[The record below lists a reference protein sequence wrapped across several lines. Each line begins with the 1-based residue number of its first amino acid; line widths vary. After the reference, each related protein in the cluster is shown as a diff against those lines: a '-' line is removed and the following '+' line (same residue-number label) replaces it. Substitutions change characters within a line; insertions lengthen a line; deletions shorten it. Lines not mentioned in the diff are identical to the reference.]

1 MYSHRHT
8 CSQALQVLPATT
20 LPPTCVRQ
28 GRMNDFCSPAN
39 PAGTHFTLLP
49 TCTLPLPLSDFHSQ
63 YLLCPPASPSSYH
76 HTSRHC
82 RIRSTYLYIRA
93 SSRRIDKLSH
103 LPSNLC
109 GSSKSC
115 KTQRNLGQAPM
126 DVFPEAETCSH
137 VLPVLVSVANEMLS
151 IQRRRLHST
160 LWWRSSRL
168 LWELVDSGRSHF
180 PSSYAAGIRNC
191 FTSPSSLSSSTTTR
205 CTTLAHPISQRVATW
220 CGGGD
225 DDSDDDDDNDDECI
239 CRRPSSA
246 SEIT

>member
-1 MYSHRHT
+1 
-8 CSQALQVLPATT
+8 
-20 LPPTCVRQ
+20 
-28 GRMNDFCSPAN
+28 MNDFCSPAN

-49 TCTLPLPLSDFHSQ
+49 TCTLSLSLSLTFTRNISSPLLACLSLFLSSHEPTLS
-63 YLLCPPASPSSYH
+63 YTVYPPIYTGLISPH
-76 HTSRHC
+76 RQT
-82 RIRSTYLYIRA
+82 L
-93 SSRRIDKLSH
+93 H

-168 LWELVDSGRSHF
+168 LWELVGPGRSHF

-205 CTTLAHPISQRVATW
+205 CTTLAHSHLTTRCHLVW
-220 CGGGD
+220 GW
-225 DDSDDDDDNDDECI
+225 
-239 CRRPSSA
+239 
-246 SEIT
+246 

>member
-1 MYSHRHT
+1 
-8 CSQALQVLPATT
+8 
-20 LPPTCVRQ
+20 
-28 GRMNDFCSPAN
+28 MNDFCSPAQSS
-39 PAGTHFTLLP
+39 PAQTPPALTLLYFLLVLSLSLSLSLL
-49 TCTLPLPLSDFHSQ
+49 TCTRNISSPLPACLSLFLSSHEPTLSYTV
-63 YLLCPPASPSSYH
+63 YL
-76 HTSRHC
+76 R
-82 RIRSTYLYIRA
+82 YLYIRA

-168 LWELVDSGRSHF
+168 LWELVGPGRSHF

-205 CTTLAHPISQRVATW
+205 CTTLAHSHLTTRCHLVW
-220 CGGGD
+220 G
-225 DDSDDDDDNDDECI
+225 
-239 CRRPSSA
+239 R
-246 SEIT
+246 

>member
-1 MYSHRHT
+1 MISLPRKYSFAIRLYSHRHT

-28 GRMNDFCSPAN
+28 GRMNDFCSPAQSS
-39 PAGTHFTLLP
+39 PAQTPPALTLLYFLP
-49 TCTLPLPLSDFHSQ
+49 RYLYSPSPSLTCTRNISSPLPACLSLFLSSHEPTLSYTV
-63 YLLCPPASPSSYH
+63 YLPIYTGLISPH
-76 HTSRHC
+76 RQT
-82 RIRSTYLYIRA
+82 L
-93 SSRRIDKLSH
+93 H

-126 DVFPEAETCSH
+126 DVFPEAETRSH

-168 LWELVDSGRSHF
+168 LWELVGSGRSHF

-205 CTTLAHPISQRVATW
+205 CTTLAHCHLTTRCHLVW
-220 CGGGD
+220 G
-225 DDSDDDDDNDDECI
+225 
-239 CRRPSSA
+239 R
-246 SEIT
+246 